1 MSESDNDC
9 LIQSTSESL
18 AENELGKYEFLVA
31 IVIWYDILSVVNVV
45 SKQLQSKNMVI
56 DDAMKKIEDLVSF
69 FKTYRETRFSKALE
83 SAKEIAIEMN
93 IDPVFVRKR
102 EIIRKRYFDENQND
116 VSSSVPQSLEESF
129 KTNYF
134 LAVVDQAIVSLN
146 SRFEQ
151 YQEYEKTFG
160 FLFTSDKLRSLGDN
174 DLKSCCLRL
183 EAALKHDEV
192 YDIDGI
198 DLYVELKLLVHSM
211 PKEKMGP
218 VGKA

>member
-1 MSESDNDC
+1 MSKSNNVC

-69 FKTYRETRFSKALE
+69 FKTYRETGFSKALE

-102 EIIRKRYFDENQND
+102 EIIRKRHLDENQND
-116 VSSSVPQSLEESF
+116 ASSNVPQSLEESF
-129 KTNYF
+129 RQT
-134 LAVVDQAIVSLN
+134 IS
-146 SRFEQ
+146 
-151 YQEYEKTFG
+151 
-160 FLFTSDKLRSLGDN
+160 
-174 DLKSCCLRL
+174 
-183 EAALKHDEV
+183 
-192 YDIDGI
+192 
-198 DLYVELKLLVHSM
+198 
-211 PKEKMGP
+211 
-218 VGKA
+218 